1 MGRFLNTRQKH
12 IDIYKELIGIKSG
25 FVLTEEQFI
34 ELLEATHKDIEQASF
49 VMGGAKKWWQGD
61 KDEVVSIR
69 GENIEA
75 NIIYV
80 MHSLGAIP
88 DRRTS
93 IDILRDFVKQQS
105 IDSRTDYWYFSEVF
119 GTAST
124 VLHITE
130 FFPEMLPTPP
140 IELHI
145 MSVIESFKKSHDY
158 QEFHRRSFL
167 NRNLPLQR
175 KWDGLLP
182 LSELF
187 ESEDKPINTM
197 PEQYF
202 DQRYIDYLYAQ
213 ESKVQNIQWRQFEYL
228 TAEYFRRNGYEV
240 EVGRGRGDGGKD
252 VAARKREGVAGP
264 DLVLIQCKRNANSNP
279 VDIDTVKA
287 FWTTI
292 NEDGATKGLIVT
304 TSRLTSGAQ
313 TFCDAH
319 KYRLTSVDGKTV
331 RLWLKNLA
339 SHQGKAL

>member
-1 MGRFLNTRQKH
+1 MARSLNTRQKH
-12 IDIYKELIGIKSG
+12 INIYKDLIGIKSG

-34 ELLEATHKDIEQASF
+34 ELLEATHKDLEQARF
-49 VMGGAKKWWQGD
+49 LLRGTNKWWQGD
-61 KDEVVSIR
+61 KDEFVSIR
-69 GENIEA
+69 VENIEA

-80 MHSLGAIP
+80 MYSLGAIP

-93 IDILRDFVKQQS
+93 SDILINFIKKQG
-105 IDSRTDYWYFSEVF
+105 IDSRTEYEYFAEVL
-119 GTAST
+119 GTASV

-130 FFPEMLPTPP
+130 FFPKMLPLPS
-140 IELHI
+140 IDLDI
-145 MSVIESFKKSHDY
+145 MSIIESFKKSDDY
-158 QEFHRRSFL
+158 QEFHRRHFF

-187 ESEDKPINTM
+187 ESEDMPINTI

-213 ESKVQNIQWRQFEYL
+213 ESKLQNIQWRQFEYL

-264 DLVLIQCKRNANSNP
+264 DLVLIQCKRNGNLNP

-304 TSRLTSGAQ
+304 TSRLTRGAQ
-313 TFCDAH
+313 KFCEAH

-339 SHQGKAL
+339 SHQVLNC

>member
-1 MGRFLNTRQKH
+1 MGRILNTRQKH
-12 IDIYKELIGIKSG
+12 IAIYKDLIGIKSG

-34 ELLEATHKDIEQASF
+34 DLAEATHEDIEEARF
-49 VMGGAKKWWQGD
+49 VLGGAQKWWQGD
-61 KDEVVSIR
+61 QDEFVSIR
-69 GENIEA
+69 IENLEA

-80 MHSLGAIP
+80 MYSIGAIP

-93 IDILRDFVKQQS
+93 MDILRDFIKKQG
-105 IDSRTDYWYFSEVF
+105 IDSRTNYWYFSEAV
-119 GTAST
+119 GVAST

-130 FFPEMLPTPP
+130 FFPEMLPMPAIDP
-140 IELHI
+140 NI
-145 MSVIESFKKSHDY
+145 MSLIENFKNSPDY
-158 QEFHRRSFL
+158 QEFHRRNFM

-175 KWDGLLP
+175 EWDGLLS

-187 ESEDKPINTM
+187 KSEDKPINTI

-213 ESKVQNIQWRQFEYL
+213 GSKIQNIQWRQFEYL

-252 VAARKREGVAGP
+252 VAARKREGVTGP
-264 DLVLIQCKRNANSNP
+264 DLVLIQCKRNASSNP

-304 TSRLTSGAQ
+304 TSRLTSGAK

-319 KYRLTSVDGKTV
+319 RYRLTSADGETV

-339 SHQGKAL
+339 SHQAKAL